1 MNEKLLHDFI
11 ECLAFKL
18 HSEDDDSPGKEDGV
32 GRFFPGSLV
41 LKIAGMAML
50 ASYKLRLQG
59 ETRKREQRLNER
71 ICLGSFLTP
80 STIAFALSLFSQLL
94 QHCVQSIDQWKR
106 RTKDGRAQRSSSN
119 LVLPFEDRKKSEDP
133 KASSSSRRRVAKRPR
148 RRRRRLGNEEE
159 DEDERD
165 DKSGEQSQANN
176 EVASS
181 DSDLSEGPAD
191 FDSDCLSTDYSDLEI
206 DETSEKKTSSVLN
219 KEAEA
224 SIKRPLAIRFPGMPA
239 TKETTVD
246 DPLSDS
252 SSEDDDE
259 EEQEEEELECAA
271 FLRWLCEYELLPVVK
286 IVCDW
291 LRIHP
296 AIATSCTQVSR
307 MNANRTLTLCISSR
321 LELFGFLVSISRS
334 PQCTAKQRQSRSSR

>member
-1 MNEKLLHDFI
+1 M
-11 ECLAFKL
+11 
-18 HSEDDDSPGKEDGV
+18 
-32 GRFFPGSLV
+32 
-41 LKIAGMAML
+41 
-50 ASYKLRLQG
+50 
-59 ETRKREQRLNER
+59 NER

-206 DETSEKKTSSVLN
+206 DETSEKKTSEKKTSSVLN

-334 PQCTAKQRQSRSSR
+334 PQCTAKRRQSRSSR